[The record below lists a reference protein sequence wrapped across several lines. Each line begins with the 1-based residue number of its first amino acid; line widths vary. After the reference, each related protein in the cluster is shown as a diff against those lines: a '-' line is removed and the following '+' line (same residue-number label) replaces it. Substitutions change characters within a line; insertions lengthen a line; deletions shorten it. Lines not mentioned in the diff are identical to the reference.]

1 MVNFKDYFIHPA
13 LESPNILIFYNS
25 IPEAVAEVGLGAAE
39 YMEAEDMVLV
49 VSVEV
54 VSEEDVLEGD
64 IFITHMNLPAGT
76 EHLWQN
82 LVYTLHT
89 NGLSSPCNKRIIFK
103 K

>member
-1 MVNFKDYFIHPA
+1 M
-13 LESPNILIFYNS
+13 E
-25 IPEAVAEVGLGAAE
+25 EVGTSAE
-39 YMEAEDMVLV
+39 EDMEVDNMFASVVLD
-49 VSVEV
+49 VEV
-54 VSEEDVLEGD
+54 VAKDEGVEGD
-64 IFITHMNLPAGT
+64 FFITHMKLPAGT